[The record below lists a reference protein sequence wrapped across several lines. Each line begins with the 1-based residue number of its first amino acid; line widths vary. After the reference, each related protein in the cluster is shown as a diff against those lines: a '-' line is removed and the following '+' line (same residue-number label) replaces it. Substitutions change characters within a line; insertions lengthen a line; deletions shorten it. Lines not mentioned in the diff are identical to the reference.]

1 VNGGLRSRLI
11 TGFIAVTAVT
21 VLISSVTAVIGALF
35 VYTTHPIGSAE
46 AGRRVLG
53 ARPFSSMSDQ
63 DLIWVVAVAGLGL
76 LAISVG
82 AGWLVAQ
89 RMLQP
94 VRTLAQAAEQVAAGD
109 LTVRLQPS
117 GNDELA
123 QLVVTFNAMT
133 SNLDRSMTEL
143 RRMEA
148 HSRRFASDVSH
159 ELRSPLAAMTA
170 VTEVLSDGAGD
181 MSGPAGQ
188 ASRLVVQEIAN
199 LDRLV
204 NDLIEMSRFDAGTAV
219 LDVDVVDVANAV
231 QSCLALRG
239 WTAAV
244 AVTIPAGL
252 TVTLDRRRFDVIV
265 ANLVGNALRHGA
277 PPVEVLA
284 GLDPGSGGLVL
295 SVSDHG
301 AGISPEALPHIFERF
316 YKEESARTRSDGSGL
331 GLAIALQNARLHGGD
346 LVAANRTDGPGAVL
360 TLVLPAEA
368 DVSRAAGQGPDR
380 S

>member
-11 TGFIAVTAVT
+11 AGFIGVTALT

-46 AGRRVLG
+46 AGRYVL
-53 ARPFSSMSDQ
+53 RTWPFSSMSDQ
-63 DLIWVVAVAGLGL
+63 DLVWVVAVAGLGL
-76 LAISVG
+76 VVIAVG

-89 RMLQP
+89 RMLRP
-94 VRTLAQAAEQVAAGD
+94 VQTLAQAAERVAEGD
-109 LTVRLQPS
+109 LTVRLRPS

-123 QLVVTFNAMT
+123 QLVGTFNAMT
-133 SNLDRSMTEL
+133 SNLDRSMNEL

-170 VTEVLSDGAGD
+170 VTEVLSDGARD

-219 LDVDVVDVANAV
+219 LDVDVVDVASAV

-239 WTAAV
+239 WSGAVTAA
-244 AVTIPAGL
+244 IPTGL
-252 TVTLDRRRFDVIV
+252 AATVDRRRFDVIV
-265 ANLVGNALRHGA
+265 ANLVGNAVRHGT
-277 PPVEVLA
+277 PPVEITA
-284 GLDPGSGGLVL
+284 GLDAGSGRLVL
-295 SVSDHG
+295 SVTDRG
-301 AGISPEALPHIFERF
+301 PGIAPEALPHIFERF
-316 YKEESARTRSDGSGL
+316 YKEETARTRSGGSGL
-331 GLAIALQNARLHGGD
+331 GLAIALENARLHGGD
-346 LVAANRTDGPGAVL
+346 LLAANRVDGTGAVF
-360 TLVLPAEA
+360 TLVLPPVA
-368 DVSRAAGQGPDR
+368 DLGNHSPI
-380 S
+380 